1 MNGSLLSTLMDSDLD
16 IDFVDASTYSEDEL
30 HKLQTEILR
39 QSKEVEDYIRNEPND
54 NQSQRLKAL
63 KYLFTLFKTELSVNI
78 GIRKALVEERNL
90 NDKINKRINDFL
102 NDMRNITEKNPE
114 NLKQVLTVVHYLQKK
129 KNKYRNLKKNSG
141 SIIIENK
148 ELRRENEQYRINVAE
163 LEMELAH
170 STAQLDSNK
179 RYMAQY
185 TKYSRQNDTLTYELN
200 ALQIEK
206 QNLLQ
211 QIQIEANNLKNTE
224 VKLADAVKKNSAYES
239 QIARLTQE
247 LESIRSQFLD
257 AESKRGELEAMLLK
271 YDSRP
276 LSNQLSDISLMEKI
290 NKQNKI
296 IKQQRKTIDGYLNN
310 LISDNAKI
318 DQKDAS
324 STKSSRLVEEK
335 EMLIENRDEII
346 RDLTSKINDYHKEL
360 QHSIKKINDLR
371 DISNQYKEEIMSKDR
386 KISKLEAK
394 LDVLKHQSESDITH
408 SRSVYSKKL
417 DQLNQTYEN
426 KMKLMKEEFER
437 TLELLKSESKTN
449 EVNVRETAEENYRYT
464 IDQHELTERELR
476 FKIEELIAE
485 NKVLKDQVKKLSCSL
500 EKEEAELARLHTEK
514 GSFKS
519 IKRRK
524 SFEDSPRKF
533 VPLNKRFGR
542 NMNRCD
548 SGTNSESTYSDNY
561 Y

>member
-163 LEMELAH
+163 LEMELAQ

-200 ALQIEK
+200 ALQTEK

-247 LESIRSQFLD
+247 LESIRGQFLD

-394 LDVLKHQSESDITH
+394 LDVLRHQNESDITH